1 MWSAELIVW
10 GVLPTVVAVAA
21 IALSVRSATRHFGAV
36 QLALSVAVLA
46 LSLFALLV
54 LKRIFIDGAWP
65 TAVPHLAIAESCCL
79 TGVQRWVFPRAKL
92 ENPAR

>member
-10 GVLPTVVAVAA
+10 GVLPAVVAVAA
-21 IALSVRSATRHFGAV
+21 IALSARSATRHSGAV
-36 QLALSVAVLA
+36 QLALSGAVLA

-65 TAVPHLAIAESCCL
+65 TAVPHLAIAASCCL
-79 TGVQRWVFPRAKL
+79 AGVQRWVAPN
-92 ENPAR
+92 EVGEP